1 VTFKEAMSR
10 FPSGVVIATTRDAH
24 GKAWGFTASSFSSV
38 SLEPPLILICLS
50 KAADCHQ
57 VFRSTS
63 WFAVNVLS
71 AADEPLAAAFARR
84 GADKFAHSSFSLD
97 EHGSPLLPSAVATM
111 TCQKFDAYDCGDH
124 SVIVGRVSVA
134 RLGPDNDPM
143 VYAGRAF
150 GRFAVAAE
158 QNACAPLQALA
169 LSPDRAASGNQG
181 AAEGAAV
188 RFCFRCGCE
197 ISIDVPQGD
206 TLRRPICQRCG
217 NIHYINPTVVVGC
230 IAQAADGRVLMCRRR
245 ISPRRGYWTFPAGFL
260 ECGESAEEGARRE
273 AFEEANAQVRIDG
286 LLCVID
292 APQVSEVHL
301 VFHGALTGSG
311 LSTTVESSE
320 VALIAEADV
329 PWESLAFT
337 SIRESLRRYFDDR
350 RHGRMLVHRID
361 LRTAPESENRDFAA
375 PAPFEA
381 PTT

>member
-1 VTFKEAMSR
+1 MTFKEAMSR

-24 GKAWGFTASSFSSV
+24 GKSWGFTASSFSSV

-50 KAADCHQ
+50 QAADCHQ
-57 VFRSTS
+57 VFRSVP
-63 WFAVNVLS
+63 WFAVNILS
-71 AADEPLAAAFARR
+71 AADEPIAATFARR
-84 GADKFAHSSFSLD
+84 GADKFAHSSFDLD

-111 TCQKFDAYDCGDH
+111 TCEKFDAYDCGDH

-143 VYAGRAF
+143 VYSGRAF

-158 QNACAPLQALA
+158 RNALTPLQALA
-169 LSPDRAASGNQG
+169 VLPDRAASGNRG
-181 AAEGAAV
+181 AAEDEAV

-197 ISIDVPQGD
+197 ISLDVPQGD

-217 NIHYINPTVVVGC
+217 NVHYINPTVVVGC
-230 IAQAADGRVLMCRRR
+230 IAQAGDGKVLMCRRQ
-245 ISPRRGYWTFPAGFL
+245 ITPRRGYWTFPAGFL

-273 AFEEANAQVRIDG
+273 AFEEARAQVRIDG
-286 LLCVID
+286 LLCIID
-292 APQVSEVHL
+292 VPQISEVHL
-301 VFHGALTGSG
+301 IFHGALTGSG
-311 LSTTVESSE
+311 LAATAESSE
-320 VALIAEADV
+320 VALVAEADV

-350 RHGRMLVHRID
+350 RQGRMRVHRID

-375 PAPFEA
+375 QTRLHA

>member
-1 VTFKEAMSR
+1 MTFKEAMTR
-10 FPSGVVIATTRDAH
+10 FPSGVVIATTRDAQ
-24 GKAWGFTASSFSSV
+24 GKSWGFTASSFSSV
-38 SLEPPLILICLS
+38 SLDPPLILVCLAKS
-50 KAADCHQ
+50 ADCHQ
-57 VFRSTS
+57 VFRSAP

-71 AADEPLAAAFARR
+71 AADEPIAAAFARR
-84 GADKFAHSSFSLD
+84 GADKFAQSSFSLD
-97 EHGSPLLPSAVATM
+97 EHGSPLLPSAVATL

-134 RLGPDNDPM
+134 RLGPDDDPM

-150 GRFAVAAE
+150 GRFAAAA
-158 QNACAPLQALA
+158 QRNALAPLQALA
-169 LSPDRAASGNQG
+169 VPPDRATGEDRG
-181 AAEGAAV
+181 AAEGEAV

-197 ISIDVPQGD
+197 ISVDVPQGD

-217 NIHYINPTVVVGC
+217 NVHYINPTVVVGC

-273 AFEEANAQVRIDG
+273 AFEEAQAQVRIDG

-292 APQVSEVHL
+292 VPQISEVHL
-301 VFHGALTGSG
+301 IFHGALSGSG
-311 LSTTVESSE
+311 LSTTAESSE

-337 SIRESLRRYFDDR
+337 SIGESLRRYFDDR
-350 RHGRMLVHRID
+350 RQGRMLVHRID
-361 LRTAPESENRDFAA
+361 LRTAPESENRDYATQT
-375 PAPFEA
+375 PFEA
-381 PTT
+381 PVT